1 MFKGIYVAMSG
12 AVLRSQ
18 ELDGV
23 ANNLAN
29 LNTTG
34 YKKTTFSSQLYP
46 MLQDIPQ
53 KTEAVYPE
61 ARAMTY
67 FGEYYIDKSEGNIK
81 TTGNPLDLALKG
93 DGFFAVESKG
103 LTNYTRNGS
112 FSMDRDGYLVT
123 SDSAKVMD
131 TGNKPV
137 NIRAGNVTVDANGNV
152 NANGNIVGKL
162 KLVKLDNIQL
172 VGGSLFSGTEAG
184 DPRAEVV
191 QGAIEMSNVNPVREM
206 IGMISAL
213 RGYDTAQ
220 KVIQGFNDLSQRSV
234 TEIGKV

>member
-67 FGEYYIDKSEGNIK
+67 FGEYYIDKSEGSIK
-81 TTGNPLDLALKG
+81 TTGNTLDLALKG
-93 DGFFAVESKG
+93 DGFFAVENRG
-103 LTNYTRNGS
+103 QINYTRNGS
-112 FSMDRDGYLVT
+112 FSMDRDGNLVT
-123 SDSAKVMD
+123 SDGAKVVD
-131 TGNKPV
+131 TGNKPI
-137 NIRAGNVTVDANGNV
+137 NIRAGVVTIDANGNV
-152 NANGNIVGKL
+152 NANGNAAGKL
-162 KLVKLDNIQL
+162 KLVKLNNTELI
-172 VGGSLFSGTEAG
+172 GGSLYSGTEAG
-184 DPRAEVV
+184 DPGAEVV
-191 QGAIEMSNVNPVREM
+191 QGALEMSNINPITELT
-206 IGMISAL
+206 GMISAL
-213 RGYDTAQ
+213 RGYDMAQ
-220 KVIQGFNDLSQRSV
+220 KVIQGFNDLSQRTV

>member
-1 MFKGIYVAMSG
+1 MFKGIYIAMSG

-67 FGEYYIDKSEGNIK
+67 FGEYYIDKSEGSIK
-81 TTGNPLDLALKG
+81 TTGNTLDLALKG
-93 DGFFAVESKG
+93 DGFFAVENRG
-103 LTNYTRNGS
+103 QINYTRNGS
-112 FSMDRDGYLVT
+112 FSMDRDGNLVT
-123 SDSAKVMD
+123 SDGAKVVD
-131 TGNKPV
+131 TGNKPI
-137 NIRAGNVTVDANGNV
+137 NIRAGVVTIDANGNV
-152 NANGNIVGKL
+152 NANGNAAGKL
-162 KLVKLDNIQL
+162 KLVKLNNTELI
-172 VGGSLFSGTEAG
+172 GGSLYSGTEAG
-184 DPRAEVV
+184 DPGAEVV
-191 QGAIEMSNVNPVREM
+191 QGALEMSNINPITELT
-206 IGMISAL
+206 GMISAL
-213 RGYDTAQ
+213 RGYDMAQ
-220 KVIQGFNDLSQRSV
+220 KVIQGFNDLSQRTV